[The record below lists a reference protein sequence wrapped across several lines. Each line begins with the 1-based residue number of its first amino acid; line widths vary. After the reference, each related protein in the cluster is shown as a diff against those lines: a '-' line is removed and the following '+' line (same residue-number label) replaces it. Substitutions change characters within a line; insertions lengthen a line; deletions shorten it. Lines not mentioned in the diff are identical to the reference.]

1 MAIGLGGSLVKGM
14 IGGALKERA
23 KNIGKTKA
31 GKLLAREG
39 RVMTGKP
46 QPKGDVSVQPQQ
58 TLAPAAPTA
67 SSGGGGGGKSK
78 FATEKEAALSI
89 KTTTIQVAT
98 LLKGSYVLEK
108 EQLKNRRKG
117 KEKQKRKSR
126 EGLLEKAKG
135 MVSGFK
141 MPKMPGKGLL
151 DSVFGFVGQ
160 LVFGMVMMKLVDF
173 LPTIQKIL
181 PTLGRIVD
189 WVIDAGI
196 WVVDTLANFIDL
208 GYKLVDGLEG
218 MVRNIFGEEGAET
231 FKTFMTNIKDLIQ
244 AFLIWKWVGKKIV
257 TALVKNIKL
266 AWSIAKG
273 LVTNAFK
280 IVNFLTG
287 GRAQKGLTAVTK
299 GLSKAGSWIGRKT
312 GLTAAKKMGGSLF
325 KHGAKRAGK
334 RVLLKMMGKTFVKAA
349 GKIFGRI
356 PIVGPLVVGLVS
368 LVAGEP
374 IGKALFKAFGAGL
387 GGFLGGIAGG
397 ALSTALATLSLGI
410 GAVLIPI
417 VTPAAMIIGELI
429 GTFVGD
435 MLYGLIFGGGLSG
448 VVTAFTKT
456 FTGIWQKIAEGL
468 QWLVE
473 LPLVSQLIKI
483 VQDPGSALINFARWI
498 FFDAIPWVMGQF
510 ALAAKIVK
518 EWFDAGVKRFV
529 DNFPVFD
536 LPKMKFGIPGVPW
549 PKLDV
554 NWLLGKAFGGIPW
567 FQQWINGEEQLM
579 HFPDFS
585 MFIPGLGLPFLI
597 GHIGKSLFP
606 NSWFKSWPSGV
617 SGGVNAITS
626 ALGVTGDK
634 EKDDKAKDDAK
645 TKVEKEVL
653 KKKNEL
659 EKSIVTK
666 DSEIAAEKDPKKKET
681 LIKEKDALQSKI
693 TVLQGE
699 SGDSSVVS
707 DTVSTSTVETKLK
720 TANEQGGAKAVI
732 ESISTTASYDKN
744 ETEVVTV
751 PAPKTT
757 VVEDISGAGG
767 GGNAPLVVGGG
778 GEGGAD
784 PYESLYKGG

>member
-98 LLKGSYVLEK
+98 LLKGSYVLEQ

-135 MVSGFK
+135 IVSGFK

-189 WVIDAGI
+189 WVIGAGI

-448 VVTAFTKT
+448 VVTAFKKT
-456 FTGIWQKIAEGL
+456 FIGIWQKIAEGL

-483 VQDPGSALINFARWI
+483 VQDPGSALVNFARWI
-498 FFDAIPWVMGQF
+498 FFDAIPWVTGQV
-510 ALAAKIVK
+510 ALGLKILK
-518 EWFDAGVKRFV
+518 EWFDAGVERFV
-529 DNFPVFD
+529 DDFPVFN
-536 LPKMKFGIPGVPW
+536 LPKMWWGPV
-549 PKLDV
+549 DV

-567 FQQWINGEEQLM
+567 FQQWINGKEQLM

-606 NSWFKSWPSGV
+606 KSFFENWPSGV
-617 SGGVNAITS
+617 SSGVNAITS
-626 ALGVTGDK
+626 AFGITGDK
-634 EKDDKAKDDAK
+634 ESEDKAKDDAK